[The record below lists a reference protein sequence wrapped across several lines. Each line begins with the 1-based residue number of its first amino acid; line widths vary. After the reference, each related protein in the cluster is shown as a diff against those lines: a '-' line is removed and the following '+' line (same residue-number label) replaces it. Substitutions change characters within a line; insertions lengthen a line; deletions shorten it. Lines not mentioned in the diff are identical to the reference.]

1 MSVPAS
7 EKRRDTQRKKVSVLE
22 NFMTRE
28 AKIYF
33 SGFFELKKKK
43 KKRHIF
49 MQEGKLKDLMM
60 LF

>member
-22 NFMTRE
+22 NFMTWE
-28 AKIYF
+28 AKI

-43 KKRHIF
+43 KKDIF

>member
-22 NFMTRE
+22 NFMTRG
-28 AKIYF
+28 KNF
-33 SGFFELKKKK
+33 RFFRVKKEKE
-43 KKRHIF
+43 KRHIF